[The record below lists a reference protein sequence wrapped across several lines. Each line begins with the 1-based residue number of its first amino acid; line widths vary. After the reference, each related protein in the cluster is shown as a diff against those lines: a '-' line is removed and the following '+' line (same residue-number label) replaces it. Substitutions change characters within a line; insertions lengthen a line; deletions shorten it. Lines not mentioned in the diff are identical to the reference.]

1 MFTAQLAG
9 TDNQPADVDQQ
20 LSLAAPGGLSGDNE
34 CGKSDTGS
42 NGLNAVVEQQPPQ
55 AMQPPQKITRINKRS
70 TNPKQATD
78 AQVMTETLISSGLIA
93 GVNCEDNPAK
103 KRENS
108 HLFLSVAQL
117 LKLLKVLLADSDQT
131 DSYLKGKFRKIT
143 NFKHQPSQVSRKRMF
158 YRLDPAGAWCVVVFP
173 FILALKTTP
182 SQILV

>member
-1 MFTAQLAG
+1 MFTAQLVG

-108 HLFLSVAQL
+108 HLF
-117 LKLLKVLLADSDQT
+117 
-131 DSYLKGKFRKIT
+131 
-143 NFKHQPSQVSRKRMF
+143 
-158 YRLDPAGAWCVVVFP
+158 
-173 FILALKTTP
+173 
-182 SQILV
+182 